1 MKAENVYDRKW
12 ITENSVE
19 ILTEYSGGI
28 TIRQLHYRLV
38 AAGMTN
44 DNLHYKKVVAAMTAS
59 RWKGD
64 IQMTSFIDRERAMCG
79 ETKSEEKSLSN
90 EIEKGKEQIQAWMNA
105 YGLNR
110 WANQKYYI
118 EVWIEKKA
126 LQGVFE
132 FPCLTWGVGLA
143 PCKGYPSLTFLNE
156 ACERFLEAESKEK
169 ELVILY
175 FGDYDPSG
183 EDIPRS
189 IGKNLNRLGVEV
201 EVNPIALNASQISSM
216 KLAGVPPKA
225 GDSRTKNWTGGK
237 VVECDAVEPKKL
249 AQMCERAIQE
259 YFDGD
264 LFSELEER
272 ERIEKSEYRKSL
284 KTFVRNIK

>member
-1 MKAENVYDRKW
+1 MKTKSVYDRKW
-12 ITENSVE
+12 ITEKSAE
-19 ILTEYSGGI
+19 ILDEYSGGI

-38 AAGMTN
+38 SAGMTN
-44 DNLHYKKVVAAMTAS
+44 DNLHYKKVVSAMTTS
-59 RWKGD
+59 RWSGAVS
-64 IQMTSFIDRERAMCG
+64 MTSFIDRERAMFG
-79 ETKSEEKSLSN
+79 ETKSEEKSLSQ

-132 FPCLTWGVGLA
+132 LPCSIWGVGLA
-143 PCKGYPSLTFLNE
+143 PCKGYPSLTFLND
-156 ACERFLEAESKEK
+156 ACERFLEAESRDK

-175 FGDYDPSG
+175 FGDHDPSG

-189 IGKNLNRLGVEV
+189 IGENLNRLGVEV

-225 GDSRTKNWTGGK
+225 GDSRTKNWMGGK
-237 VVECDAVEPKKL
+237 VVECDAIEPKKL
-249 AQMCERAIQE
+249 AQMCKQAISE
-259 YFDGD
+259 YFDDEG
-264 LFSELEER
+264 FRELEER
-272 ERIEKSEYRKSL
+272 ERIEKAEYRKAL